1 MAVLDIPCRELTS
14 PEVVRAERILKKEAP
29 DTTEERN
36 GSFQEFYDFDKIDEA
51 TQMVENIFRLVFLL
65 PSDYSITVEY
75 V

>member
-1 MAVLDIPCRELTS
+1 MAVLDIPCRILTS

-51 TQMVENIFRLVFLL
+51 TQGLKTYFAWCFSCQAIIAL
-65 PSDYSITVEY
+65 P
-75 V
+75 